1 MGHEDDNPAT
11 VLLKRIE
18 TGDASAAEELLPI
31 IYGELH
37 QVAQRFM
44 SRENPGHTLQPT
56 ALVHE
61 AWMKLVG
68 QTRHQWNGRTHFLAV
83 AAHAMRAILVD
94 HARSRRALKRGG
106 RRDRV
111 VLEEAVAFYE
121 QRAVDLLDLD
131 TAMSRLAG
139 IDQQLAQV
147 VELRFFGGLTN
158 DEVGKVIGVST
169 PTVERRWRVA
179 RAWLQK
185 ALEDNAEVAP
195 DPEAEPPGDAARD
208 DDRARG

>member
-1 MGHEDDNPAT
+1 MASQDDHPAT
-11 VLLKRIE
+11 LLLKRIE
-18 TGDASAAEELLPI
+18 GGDASAAEELLPL

-68 QTRHQWNGRTHFLAV
+68 QTRHAWTGRTHFLAV
-83 AAHAMRAILVD
+83 ASHAMRAILVD

-106 RRDRV
+106 HRERV
-111 VLEEAVAFYE
+111 LLEDAVAFYE
-121 QRAVDLLDLD
+121 QRAVDILDLD
-131 TAMSRLAG
+131 MAMGRLSG
-139 IDQQLAQV
+139 IDPELARV

-158 DEVGKVIGVST
+158 EDVSKVLGVST
-169 PTVERRWRVA
+169 PTIERRWRVA

-185 ALEDNAEVAP
+185 ALEDAP
-195 DPEAEPPGDAARD
+195 AAPAATDDAPRTD
-208 DDRARG
+208 DDRA

>member
-1 MGHEDDNPAT
+1 MSDQDDSPAT
-11 VLLKRIE
+11 ILLRRLDG
-18 TGDASAAEELLPI
+18 GDASAAEELMPLV
-31 IYGELH
+31 YNELH

-68 QTRHQWNGRTHFLAV
+68 QSTHHWNGRTHFLAV

-94 HARSRRALKRGG
+94 HARARRALKRGG
-106 RRDRV
+106 GRDRV
-111 VLEEAVAFYE
+111 MLEEAVAFYE
-121 QRAVDLLDLD
+121 SRAVDLLDLD
-131 TAMSRLAG
+131 TAMGRLQD
-139 IDQQLAQV
+139 IDKELAKV

-158 DEVGKVIGVST
+158 DEVATVLDLST
-169 PTVERRWRVA
+169 PTIERRWRVA

-185 ALEDNAEVAP
+185 AIE
-195 DPEAEPPGDAARD
+195 EPPAEGDEPETPSPHD
-208 DDRARG
+208 G